1 MVVATQLMD
10 FARNKIDMHSFTGK
24 VNFIM
29 RFNLNLEEM
38 ITNNTNMLKKDDDV
52 K

>member
-10 FARNKIDMHSFTGK
+10 FARNKKEIQYFMGK
-24 VNFIM
+24 KYFIM
-29 RFNLNLEEM
+29 IFFLNLEET
-38 ITNNTNMLKKDDDV
+38 IKNNTNILKKDDDV